1 MRRLKQLAALVLTG
15 TLLLAMAGCSQTGSA
30 QQSDTVTVA
39 GSGEVLLE
47 PDLAVIN
54 LGVESTGATPEA
66 ARSANAT
73 AVNATVDAVKA
84 LGVEEKDIQTS
95 SMNLGESYTTTG
107 YEMSTRLTVTV
118 RSVDSIGQVLDAAIA
133 AGTNELNSVRFGGSS
148 GEEAYGQALDAAVES
163 ARQSAEKMAAAEG
176 RTLGKV
182 LSVQEETSGAVTV
195 RAEEDGTLTDS
206 ENLLLGRD
214 SVTAEVIVTFE
225 LN

>member
-1 MRRLKQLAALVLTG
+1 M
-15 TLLLAMAGCSQTGSA
+15 
-30 QQSDTVTVA
+30 
-39 GSGEVLLE
+39 
-47 PDLAVIN
+47 IN

-133 AGTNELNSVRFGGSS
+133 AGTNELNNVRFGVSS

>member
-30 QQSDTVTVA
+30 QQPDTVTVA

-107 YEMSTRLTVTV
+107 YEMSTQLTVTV
-118 RSVDSIGQVLDAAIA
+118 RSV
-133 AGTNELNSVRFGGSS
+133 N
-148 GEEAYGQALDAAVES
+148 
-163 ARQSAEKMAAAEG
+163 AE
-176 RTLGKV
+176 RN
-182 LSVQEETSGAVTV
+182 
-195 RAEEDGTLTDS
+195 RAELDTVCTNQDGVQV
-206 ENLLLGRD
+206 
-214 SVTAEVIVTFE
+214 VTGAAKVMPPKA
-225 LN
+225 

>member
-1 MRRLKQLAALVLTG
+1 M
-15 TLLLAMAGCSQTGSA
+15 
-30 QQSDTVTVA
+30 
-39 GSGEVLLE
+39 
-47 PDLAVIN
+47 
-54 LGVESTGATPEA
+54 
-66 ARSANAT
+66 
-73 AVNATVDAVKA
+73 
-84 LGVEEKDIQTS
+84 
-95 SMNLGESYTTTG
+95 
-107 YEMSTRLTVTV
+107 
-118 RSVDSIGQVLDAAIA
+118 
-133 AGTNELNSVRFGGSS
+133 RFGVSS